1 LIGLDP
7 YLDVIIYNPFDRDQN
22 LHEPS
27 MPQLLDAEKE
37 FNTSG
42 VPNSKMARQ
51 TDN

>member
-1 LIGLDP
+1 
-7 YLDVIIYNPFDRDQN
+7 
-22 LHEPS
+22 

-37 FNTSG
+37 FNKSV